1 MCPSTMNSSEHLL
14 VEWFTSFFIFLA
26 LQISLA
32 SVCLWPPILNKLKR
46 DLFNFVS
53 TLDIF
58 FYYTFFYSKS

>member
-1 MCPSTMNSSEHLL
+1 MSNGLHL
-14 VEWFTSFFIFLA
+14 FFFLA